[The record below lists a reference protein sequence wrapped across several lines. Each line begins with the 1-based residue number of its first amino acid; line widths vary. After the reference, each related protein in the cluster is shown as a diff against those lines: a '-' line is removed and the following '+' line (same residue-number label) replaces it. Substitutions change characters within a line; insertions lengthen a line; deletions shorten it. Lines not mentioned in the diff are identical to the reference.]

1 MKQTQNKKPAAVR
14 LTKSDLRK
22 MVKEAVLREQAAY
35 RDSDAYEPMDG
46 GGNEDIQS
54 QAHSA
59 AMAAQEAI
67 NRVLGRG
74 NEIDVAYILKDIILD
89 ELRNR

>member
-1 MKQTQNKKPAAVR
+1 MKQTPKRIK
-14 LTKSDLRK
+14 LTKSDLRR

-46 GGNEDIQS
+46 GGNEDIHS
-54 QAHSA
+54 MAHNA

-67 NRVLGRG
+67 NNVLGRG
-74 NEIDVAYILKDIILD
+74 NEIDVVYILKDIIMD

>member
-1 MKQTQNKKPAAVR
+1 MKQTQNKKPTAVR

-22 MVKEAVLREQAAY
+22 MVKEAILREQAAY

-46 GGNEDIQS
+46 GGNEDIHS

-74 NEIDVAYILKDIILD
+74 NEIDVAYILKDIIID